1 MPVDDFVKQMQDAG
15 IDVADLQSNY
25 NDISRADRSK
35 DISLS
40 LNKGN
45 QEQQEK

>member
-25 NDISRADRSK
+25 NDLSRAADRSR
-35 DISLS
+35 DASLS
-40 LNKGN
+40 WNKGKN
-45 QEQQEK
+45 SQ